1 MRTDGQNNSAIG
13 GHMHHIQN
21 QAQNLVFG
29 FVMFAGIIVSGAVL
43 ALVFLLKIMKP
54 FTRIRL
60 IRKGRRNLFPYSYR

>member
-1 MRTDGQNNSAIG
+1 
-13 GHMHHIQN
+13 MHHVQN

-60 IRKGRRNLFPYSYR
+60 IRKGRRNLFPYR

>member
-1 MRTDGQNNSAIG
+1 
-13 GHMHHIQN
+13 MHHVQN

-60 IRKGRRNLFPYSYR
+60 IRKGRRNLFPYSYH